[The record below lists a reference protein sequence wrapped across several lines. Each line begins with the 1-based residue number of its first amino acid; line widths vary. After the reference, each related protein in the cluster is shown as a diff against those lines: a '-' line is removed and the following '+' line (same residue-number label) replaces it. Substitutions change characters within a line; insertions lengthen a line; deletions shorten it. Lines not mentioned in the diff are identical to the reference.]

1 MHGDWVVVPKWQ
13 EQVKDTSF
21 LVRITL
27 KGIDR
32 VGMLNEISHYLSMV
46 MGVNMRRLTLSAEG
60 GLFEGYIDLYV
71 SSRETLDKMIKE
83 LTAIEGIEHVSRSE
97 L

>member
-1 MHGDWVVVPKWQ
+1 MVIPKWL
-13 EQVKDTSF
+13 EQAEEKSF
-21 LVRITL
+21 LVRVSL

-32 VGMLNEISHYLSMV
+32 VGMLNDITRYLSLV
-46 MGVNMRRLTLSAEG
+46 MGVNMRRLNLQADG

-71 SSRETLDKMIKE
+71 NSRDILDKMIKK
-83 LTAIEGIEHVSRSE
+83 LSSIEGIEKVTRSE